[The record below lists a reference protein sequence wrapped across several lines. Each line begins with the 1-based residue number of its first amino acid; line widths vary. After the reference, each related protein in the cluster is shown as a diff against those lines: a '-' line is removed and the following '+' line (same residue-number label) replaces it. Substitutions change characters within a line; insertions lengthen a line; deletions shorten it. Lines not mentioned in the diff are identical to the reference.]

1 MVIQLPIDMNLEL
14 QETFGLDAMRSASI
28 LEVIS
33 LLHRDSL
40 AS

>member
-1 MVIQLPIDMNLEL
+1 L
-14 QETFGLDAMRSASI
+14 QEAFGLDAIRSASI